1 MLSRDVSEADVS
13 AGAEVGSSSELA
25 AGALDVSVAVDE
37 AAGAL
42 VFELAAG
49 PVVGWGVT
57 LGATGVTDVAG
68 PGVGEVVVG
77 VMGELV
83 VPVGSD
89 VVGPG
94 VELSEEHAVNSDA
107 ASKGVANPSAV
118 NLAAPGACVN
128 QGRETE
134 RSARRRGLTCMGD
147 V

>member
-1 MLSRDVSEADVS
+1 MLSTDVSEADVS

-49 PVVGWGVT
+49 PVVGSGVT
-57 LGATGVTDVAG
+57 VGVTGVTGVVG
-68 PGVGEVVVG
+68 PGVGEVVVC
-77 VMGELV
+77 VMGEVV

-94 VELSEEHAVNSDA
+94 VELSEEHAVNSDV
-107 ASKGVANPSAV
+107 ASKGAVHVSAV
-118 NLAAPGACVN
+118 NVRPPSVCVKL
-128 QGRETE
+128 GRET
-134 RSARRRGLTCMGD
+134 RRRRGVTCMSNL
-147 V
+147 